1 MVVCPVAIAVG
12 CPRCPVF
19 KICPV
24 KGLIGS
30 YRPDADAKPR
40 VPPAAKAQRKGRP
53 RP

>member
-24 KGLIGS
+24 KGLIGN
-30 YRPDADAKPR
+30 YRPGADAKPG